1 LVAYPVVSLRRA
13 RVGARAYV
21 EGLEACVG
29 EALRGIGIDAR
40 GGRKGREGVWV
51 KDGKIAAVGVKISA
65 GTSSHGVAINVD
77 PDLTHFEHIVPCGLE
92 GYEVTSVVKEL
103 GRAVAMR
110 DVETRVVDAFARRF
124 GYAEVFWSEE
134 DE

>member
-1 LVAYPVVSLRRA
+1 MS
-13 RVGARAYV
+13 
-21 EGLEACVG
+21 
-29 EALRGIGIDAR
+29 EALRGLGIDAR
-40 GGRKGREGVWV
+40 GGGAGREGVWV
-51 KDGKIAAVGVKISA
+51 RDGKIAAVGVKISA

-92 GYEVTSVVKEL
+92 GCEVTSVVKEL

-110 DVETRVVDAFARRF
+110 EVETRVVDAFAKRF
-124 GYAEVFWSEE
+124 SYADVFWSVE

>member
-1 LVAYPVVSLRRA
+1 MTMH
-13 RVGARAYV
+13 
-21 EGLEACVG
+21 GL
-29 EALRGIGIDAR
+29 AL
-40 GGRKGREGVWV
+40 
-51 KDGKIAAVGVKISA
+51 
-65 GTSSHGVAINVD
+65 NVR
-77 PDLTHFEHIVPCGLE
+77 PDLAHFEHIVPCGLE